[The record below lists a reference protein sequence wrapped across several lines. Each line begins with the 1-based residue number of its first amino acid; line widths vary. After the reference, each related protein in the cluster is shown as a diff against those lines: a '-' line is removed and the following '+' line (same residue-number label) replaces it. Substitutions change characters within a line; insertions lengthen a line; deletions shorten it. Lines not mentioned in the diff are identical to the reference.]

1 MFGTAGASPD
11 LLSEGVPFFGRL
23 GEVAYDPDEDRVQCH
38 LCGEWLRQ
46 ISSSHLHRTHG
57 CTSAQ
62 YRDAF
67 QLPLRG
73 PLCAPS
79 VSSAH
84 RLSAQ
89 ARIGRNRF
97 GLGGPS
103 RRGTRQERVRPWQ
116 SLAARSPQLV
126 EELHPAANP
135 GLDPAKVAWAANRRV
150 SWRCST
156 CGHEWVAVISSRTA
170 GSGCP
175 QCARRKGAAAA
186 SATKRQVARSRSLA
200 VLRPDLLDLWDPSLN
215 GDIDPLTIAARSSQ
229 HVWWR
234 CPACAPRLAGKRQQS
249 SSRNPPPLPHVR
261 PAARRGG
268 HGQDGCGQCQLRSHD
283 KYPGPRQG
291 ERPIDRTALRS
302 ACCRTGRRP
311 HARKVS
317 PRRRL
322 ISAGRN
328 PVVRP
333 ARTRR
338 CSSRKQIGTTGL
350 TLVSTRYQRRR

>member
-38 LCGEWLRQ
+38 LCGEWFRH
-46 ISSSHLHRTHG
+46 ISSPHLHRTHG
-57 CTSAQ
+57 WTSAQ
-62 YRDAF
+62 YRDGF
-67 QLPLRG
+67 QLPLRV

-103 RRGTRQERVRPWQ
+103 RGGTRQERVRPWQ

-234 CPACAPRLAGKRQQS
+234 CPACARAWRASVNNRARATHLLCPTCARRRGAAATVRTGAASASFDHTTSTPGHARVNAQWTG
-249 SSRNPPPLPHVR
+249 PPCVQ
-261 PAARRGG
+261 PAAARG
-268 HGQDGCGQCQLRSHD
+268 
-283 KYPGPRQG
+283 
-291 ERPIDRTALRS
+291 
-302 ACCRTGRRP
+302 
-311 HARKVS
+311 
-317 PRRRL
+317 
-322 ISAGRN
+322 AGRTRGRSR
-328 PVVRP
+328 PV
-333 ARTRR
+333 
-338 CSSRKQIGTTGL
+338 GG
-350 TLVSTRYQRRR
+350 